1 MNIKTKFL
9 SLIILFITAS
19 HSSATELKSG
29 EYFITQSWSQE
40 SNYKHSYYLEVPTKK
55 SDKPYPV
62 LIILHG
68 MGGKAKGRMF
78 EWFNRPGG
86 LIKEKYIIVSPQ
98 GYRSSWN
105 IVSEPSKANDLG
117 YIEAIINEL
126 SKFSNV
132 EKENF
137 SIMGISNGAALVN
150 QIAIETKLT
159 SIKNYISAVSPLNGF
174 QHDGKNFKIKGDD
187 NNYTKIA
194 TPLKGV
200 RLMNISG
207 TNDGLIPY
215 DGGTSK
221 FIPAKDGKLS
231 FVPAEESIYLWAKH
245 MGYVG
250 KKLTKPTSVNGKIEE
265 FSYLDG
271 DIIHYK
277 VVDGRHG
284 AWSAIKEDVLL
295 KFLVGSKGIDINAK

>member
-1 MNIKTKFL
+1 MNLKTKCL
-9 SLIILFITAS
+9 SLIILLILAS
-19 HSSATELKSG
+19 HSAASELKSG
-29 EYFITQSWSQE
+29 EYFVTQTWSQE
-40 SNYKHSYYLEVPTKK
+40 SNYKHTYYLEVPEER

-68 MGGKAKGRMF
+68 LGGKANGKMF
-78 EWFNRPGG
+78 EWLKRPGG
-86 LIKEKYIIVSPQ
+86 LLKEKYIIVSPQ

-105 IVSEPSKANDLG
+105 IVSEPSKSDDLE

-126 SKFSNV
+126 TKFSNV

-137 SIMGISNGAALVN
+137 SIMGNSNGAALVN
-150 QIAIETKLT
+150 RIAIETKLT
-159 SIKNYISAVSPLNGF
+159 SIKNYISAVSPLNGY

-194 TPLKGV
+194 NPLKGI

-215 DGGTSK
+215 EGGPSK
-221 FIPAKDGKLS
+221 FIPAKDGKLR
-231 FVPAEESIYLWAKH
+231 FIAAEESIYLWAKH

-250 KKLTKPTSVNGKIEE
+250 KKLAKATSANGKIEE

-271 DIIHYK
+271 DVIHYK
-277 VVDGRHG
+277 VVDGGHG
-284 AWSAIKEDVLL
+284 ALSTIKEEVLL
-295 KFLVGSKGIDINAK
+295 KFLEGK